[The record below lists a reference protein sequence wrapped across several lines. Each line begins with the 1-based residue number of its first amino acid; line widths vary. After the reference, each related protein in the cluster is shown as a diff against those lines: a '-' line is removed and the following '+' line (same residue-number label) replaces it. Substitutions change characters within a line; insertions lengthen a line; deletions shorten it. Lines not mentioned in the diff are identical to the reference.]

1 MWVSDRWT
9 DYELIDCGRGEKL
22 ERWGD
27 QLLVR
32 PDPQAIWNTPRT
44 HPGWKHPHG
53 RYARSSSG
61 GGQWEKKDMPERW
74 TIRYGCLT
82 FNIKP
87 MNFKHTGLFP
97 EQAANWDFAQE
108 QIRRAGRPIRV
119 LNLFAYTG
127 GATVAGAG
135 STMPSS
141 WTPPATD
148 GAPPVR
154 CGGWRRT
161 STPLWSWC
169 GGCCPTSP
177 CS

>member
-74 TIRYGCLT
+74 TIRYGSLT

-108 QIRRAGRPIRV
+108 QIRRAGGTAHPGAQSVRLHRRSYAGMRGGGSLRV
-119 LNLFAYTG
+119 
-127 GATVAGAG
+127 
-135 STMPSS
+135 P
-141 WTPPATD
+141 
-148 GAPPVR
+148 
-154 CGGWRRT
+154 CGRGK
-161 STPLWSWC
+161 
-169 GGCCPTSP
+169 GYG
-177 CS
+177 

>member
-74 TIRYGCLT
+74 TISLRQPHLQ
-82 FNIKP
+82 
-87 MNFKHTGLFP
+87 H
-97 EQAANWDFAQE
+97 QAHEFQAH
-108 QIRRAGRPIRV
+108 RP
-119 LNLFAYTG
+119 LP
-127 GATVAGAG
+127 GAG
-135 STMPSS
+135 GQLGLGPRADPSGRDGPS
-141 WTPPATD
+141 GCSICSPTPAEPRWPAPPPGPACATWTPP
-148 GAPPVR
+148 GAWCPVGPGER
-154 CGGWRRT
+154 QELRTGGR
-161 STPLWSWC
+161 SYPLDR
-169 GGCCPTSP
+169 G
-177 CS
+177 